1 MKKIILS
8 FAAVVCATSLFAGD
22 FPEVKQSIGIV
33 GGTSK
38 SDLDD
43 KSKAV
48 YGISHKVERSFGD
61 SRFYWGLGGDI
72 LYSDRGDANGVKDVS
87 NLSIG
92 VYPVLGIG
100 IIKDLSASVM
110 LGGAYDVAF
119 YKDNTGDSN
128 TEGKFGLLY
137 GASLDY
143 QLTESI
149 TTGVVYRHT
158 EPKYDFGKVK
168 NDNYMLRVA
177 YSF

>member
-1 MKKIILS
+1 M
-8 FAAVVCATSLFAGD
+8 
-22 FPEVKQSIGIV
+22 
-33 GGTSK
+33 
-38 SDLDD
+38 
-43 KSKAV
+43 
-48 YGISHKVERSFGD
+48 
-61 SRFYWGLGGDI
+61 
-72 LYSDRGDANGVKDVS
+72 
-87 NLSIG
+87 
-92 VYPVLGIG
+92 LGIG